1 MTVPFWPA
9 DLPQRVL
16 VDGYSEGVGDGRIMQ
31 PMDAGPPKMRRRTSA
46 AMRPVRARL
55 WLGFDQK
62 ARLNRFWTEGV
73 AGGSLPFW
81 FPDQTMDGLALLT
94 ADGAPLLTESGAP
107 LVITS
112 WWLVMFG
119 QDGIAFDAQ
128 SGVLFG
134 AAFSLDI
141 LP

>member
-1 MTVPFWPA
+1 MTVPFWPV

-16 VDGYSEGVGDGRIMQ
+16 VEGYSEGVGDGRIQQ
-31 PMDAGPPKMRRRTSA
+31 PMDAGPPKMRRRTSVA
-46 AMRPVRARL
+46 TRPVRARL
-55 WLGFDQK
+55 WVDFDGM
-62 ARLNRFWTEGV
+62 ARLKRFWAEGL

-94 ADGAPLLTESGAP
+94 ADGAPLLTESGVP

-112 WWLVMFG
+112 WWLVTFG